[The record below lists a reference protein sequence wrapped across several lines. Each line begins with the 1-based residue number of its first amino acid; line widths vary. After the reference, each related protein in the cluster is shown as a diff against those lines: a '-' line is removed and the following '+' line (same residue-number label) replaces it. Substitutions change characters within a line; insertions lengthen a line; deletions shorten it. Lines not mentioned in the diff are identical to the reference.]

1 MYLDIDDPDAGF
13 VASHSFRCVW
23 YNAKG
28 LVQALLL
35 RIVSGV
41 SCTMLMV

>member
-1 MYLDIDDPDAGF
+1 VYVDIDDPDAGF
-13 VASHSFRCVW
+13 AASHSFRCVL

-35 RIVSGV
+35 RIVLGV
-41 SCTMLMV
+41 FCTMLRI